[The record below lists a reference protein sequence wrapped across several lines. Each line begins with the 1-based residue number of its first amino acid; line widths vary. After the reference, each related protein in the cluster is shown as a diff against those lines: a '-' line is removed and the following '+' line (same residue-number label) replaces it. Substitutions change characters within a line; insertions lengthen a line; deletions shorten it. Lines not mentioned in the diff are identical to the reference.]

1 MSDYVDTV
9 DIEGTQYD
17 IQDTATK
24 QTADENA
31 QEIESIKTGNDYSL
45 SEINTGKKWINNKP
59 IYRKVISYP
68 QAIPAGRIEIPT
80 GINNIELMIN
90 IDSLIIEPNNFI
102 WFRPLLNRT
111 LLVMRNIF
119 FQYTGAVIVVDG
131 IAEIPSYTQ
140 NYFILEYT
148 KTTD

>member
-31 QEIESIKTGNDYSL
+31 QEIEGIKTGNDYSL
-45 SEINTGKKWINNKP
+45 SEINTGKKWIDNKP
-59 IYRKVISYP
+59 IYRKVI
-68 QAIPAGRIEIPT
+68 QVD
-80 GINNIELMIN
+80 NI
-90 IDSLIIEPNNFI
+90 
-102 WFRPLLNRT
+102 
-111 LLVMRNIF
+111 
-119 FQYTGAVIVVDG
+119 VDG
-131 IAEIPSYTQ
+131 TPILTNVFVINSTIL
-140 NYFILEYT
+140 NYRTASEYSLNVAVNTDGTVQSGAYVFMVGSEARIFNRGSIRGTRLIVILEYT